1 MGTPILRAMLKASL
15 FFRQLHAC
23 QGVSASGWMDAGLV
37 QRNQE
42 EGRTLEGLVRRPC
55 GTQRT
60 GLAPGEGRPAPLGC
74 HHKQVGWAEAWDLV
88 LRWET
93 CPRWYPEKK
102 EATSLRPRRWWK
114 PAVLRL
120 LAGGVLAPN
129 LGTHYWAS
137 RACCTGNNGVIDPTT

>member
-1 MGTPILRAMLKASL
+1 MPPGGWTLGWCRGTKRKE
-15 FFRQLHAC
+15 
-23 QGVSASGWMDAGLV
+23 GLW
-37 QRNQE
+37 RDW
-42 EGRTLEGLVRRPC
+42 LEGPA

-60 GLAPGEGRPAPLGC
+60 GLAPGEGRLAPLGC